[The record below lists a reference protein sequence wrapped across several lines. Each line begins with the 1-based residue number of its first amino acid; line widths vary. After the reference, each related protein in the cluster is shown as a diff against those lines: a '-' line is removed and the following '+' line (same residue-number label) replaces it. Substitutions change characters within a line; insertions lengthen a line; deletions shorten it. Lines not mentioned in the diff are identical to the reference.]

1 MAQPFDGEQIAQNGA
16 GRQVPAQ
23 PQRAAVLTDA
33 ELNAVSYFAIG
44 VASEGSVA
52 GRDVSNRLSF
62 AGNIGAEGRM
72 TPVGNSGLSIGTL
85 QTDLGQ
91 HPEVARSLVA
101 AYQDWARANHP
112 DWVLDARQQTQT
124 TADLGRD
131 GNTIVAQGGR
141 PLDATVKLRLD
152 EFLRS
157 DDGIR
162 YVHNNDVTQA
172 NKLMREVY
180 TPLRET
186 ALYRDS
192 SPEDQVQLAA
202 MVGKA
207 YNQSER
213 WGGRILERIQNGT
226 YDTLTDVKQGI
237 QDLPD
242 GRDQYMLSGR
252 DAALAGAA
260 VVNALRSSHEDN
272 PMRQTWNNV
281 LANPLV
287 DPTRTDED
295 RARPNLAHEYDAVK
309 TLFMQRNEAPAFVQ
323 ALDRGATSMHGRTSR
338 QGTGFTD
345 DGLYAT
351 GNQFALWD
359 ADGNG
364 RAYVNGQWREFDRD
378 NLVRTRNADGT
389 VDLSVQENGQRT
401 PLLHVDPQVQAP
413 RAEAAP
419 APAAPGEETRRADA
433 TPPGE
438 RAQPIL
444 AAAGP
449 DLDRSG
455 PMLQA
460 PPKRQELEMSPGERQ
475 LFERAMHL
483 VQNKAGLTEDDAKK
497 VATDVV
503 LTARHTPGLS
513 EKPEYMDVRNGHVM
527 LAERVGKEPIFNGYV
542 NIEQSRS
549 QTQEQVHEKVAVQNQ
564 QRDQQ
569 QSQQVQ
575 HDSASL
581 PDRRNPL
588 AKIDDEVSARVM
600 SSMPALKI

>member
-1 MAQPFDGEQIAQNGA
+1 MTQPFDGGQTAQAAA
-16 GRQVPAQ
+16 GQPAQ
-23 PQRAAVLTDA
+23 AQRAAGLSDA

-72 TPVGNSGLSIGTL
+72 TPVANSGLSIGTL

-112 DWVLDARQQTQT
+112 EWVLDARQQTQT
-124 TADLGRD
+124 INDLSRD
-131 GNTIVAQGGR
+131 GNTIRAQDGR
-141 PLDATVKLRLD
+141 PLDATVKSRLD

-162 YVHNNDVTQA
+162 YVHDNDVTQA

-186 ALYRDS
+186 TLYRDS
-192 SPEDQVQLAA
+192 LPEDQVQLAA

-213 WGGRILERIQNGT
+213 WGGRILERIQNST

-237 QDLPD
+237 RDLPD

-260 VVNALRSSHEDN
+260 VVNALRNSHEDN

-287 DPTRTDED
+287 DPTHTDED
-295 RARPNLAHEYDAVK
+295 RARPNLAQEYDAVK

-323 ALDRGATSMHGRTSR
+323 ALDRGTTSMHGRTNR

-345 DGLYAT
+345 DGLYAA

-364 RAYVNGQWREFDRD
+364 RAHVNGQWREFDRD

-389 VDLSVQENGQRT
+389 VDLAVQENGRRT
-401 PLLHVDPQVQAP
+401 PLLHVDPQTRAP
-413 RAEAAP
+413 RAEATPEPVAP
-419 APAAPGEETRRADA
+419 AQDTRRAEA

-444 AAAGP
+444 AAAAP

-475 LFERAMHL
+475 LFERAMQL
-483 VQNKAGLTEDDAKK
+483 VQNKSGLTEEDAKK

-513 EKPEYMDVRNGHVM
+513 EKPEYMNVRNGHVM

-564 QRDQQ
+564 QREQQ